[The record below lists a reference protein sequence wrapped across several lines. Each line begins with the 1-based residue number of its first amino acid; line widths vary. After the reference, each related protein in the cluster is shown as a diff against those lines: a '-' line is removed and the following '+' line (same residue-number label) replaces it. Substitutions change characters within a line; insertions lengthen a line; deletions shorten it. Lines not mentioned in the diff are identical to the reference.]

1 MSNDVIDNVGKRL
14 GDLSDLPESL
24 RKQLSAVTW
33 NSFGGKIL
41 ETMRQRYDG
50 IATTDEILVGLF
62 RDFKYVP
69 KDRRTLSNK
78 LYRMTK
84 TGHLESVLQRKG
96 TWKVK
101 E

>member
-62 RDFKYVP
+62 RDFQYVP

>member
-1 MSNDVIDNVGKRL
+1 MSTDILENVGKRL
-14 GDLSDLPESL
+14 GDLSDLPEAL
-24 RKQLSAVTW
+24 RKQLNAATW
-33 NSFGGKIL
+33 NSLEEKIL
-41 ETMRQRYDG
+41 ETMRWRYDG

-62 RDFKYVP
+62 RDFKHVP

-84 TGHLESVLQRKG
+84 TGCLESVPQRKG
-96 TWKVK
+96 AWKVK